1 MDFTHAIGLTV
12 SPKSLVL
19 SAAAIAV
26 LAMGVYLFVQVRS
39 TPAQAS
45 GSASTHAPPPRETI
59 APPTP
64 RPPSPSPSG
73 VQAKHSTPA
82 ITTPQRTPDP
92 GLDPVEPTEADRKV
106 DLKSDNLMDQ
116 ANKAYDR
123 QDFDEAIQIAGKLLA
138 KDPTNVRML
147 RIMVSASCIQGD
159 PAIAQAHYE
168 KLPKFDR
175 EQMKQR
181 CDRYGVT
188 FKDP

>member
-1 MDFTHAIGLTV
+1 V

-19 SAAAIAV
+19 AAAAV
-26 LAMGVYLFVQVRS
+26 AVIAMGVYLFVQVRS

-45 GSASTHAPPPRETI
+45 GSAAIEP
-59 APPTP
+59 ATP
-64 RPPSPSPSG
+64 HHDQVAEARQPELRDHGSPSAT
-73 VQAKHSTPA
+73 QAKPA
-82 ITTPQRTPDP
+82 KRGIQTPQATPDP
-92 GLDPVEPTEADRKV
+92 GLDPVEPTTDPAAQKV
-106 DLKSDNLMDQ
+106 DLKSDNLMEL

-123 QDFDEAIQIAGKLLA
+123 QDFDEATALAGKLLA
-138 KDPTNVRML
+138 KDPTNIRML

-159 PAIAQAHYE
+159 SLVAQQHFE
-168 KLPKFDR
+168 KLPQFDR

>member
-1 MDFTHAIGLTV
+1 M

-19 SAAAIAV
+19 AAAAIAV
-26 LAMGVYLFVQVRS
+26 LVMGVYLFVQVRS

-45 GSASTHAPPPRETI
+45 GSAA
-59 APPTP
+59 TP
-64 RPPSPSPSG
+64 LATPHHDQVAEARQPEKRDHGSPAATEP
-73 VQAKHSTPA
+73 KP
-82 ITTPQRTPDP
+82 ITRGIQTPQATPDP
-92 GLDPVEPTEADRKV
+92 GLAPVEPTNPEDQKV
-106 DLKSDNLMDQ
+106 DLKMDNLMEM

-123 QDFDEAIQIAGKLLA
+123 QDFEEATAIAGKLLS
-138 KDPTNVRML
+138 KDPTNIRML
-147 RIMVSASCIQGD
+147 RIMVSSSCIQGD
-159 PAIAQAHYE
+159 SVLAQQHYE